1 MILSLSKPNS
11 NDDQF
16 FSTCQWFIN
25 IYLLNFTPD
34 RNINKLY
41 YTKLRPR
48 IIFSLAYLMLMEI
61 LRTDK
66 LDSLGRIIKKSIPV
80 KLQVYNA
87 NPSITRIMI
96 ILFFSNI

>member
-41 YTKLRPR
+41 LHKAKTKNN
-48 IIFSLAYLMLMEI
+48 F
-61 LRTDK
+61 
-66 LDSLGRIIKKSIPV
+66 
-80 KLQVYNA
+80 
-87 NPSITRIMI
+87 
-96 ILFFSNI
+96 

>member
-1 MILSLSKPNS
+1 
-11 NDDQF
+11 
-16 FSTCQWFIN
+16 
-25 IYLLNFTPD
+25 
-34 RNINKLY
+34 
-41 YTKLRPR
+41 
-48 IIFSLAYLMLMEI
+48 MLMEI